1 MKLQLFPI
9 AVSLVDLRIAKLKE
23 MTEKLS
29 SPTPTKG
36 NISNRKEDGAKT
48 RMYAGFLSL
57 VQTLVVDG
65 SAVDGRD
72 AGREAV
78 RRAAQNAPGARRES
92 VPRKSYQRA
101 IVPMPLLYSHASN
114 LGKAKR
120 RPP

>member
-1 MKLQLFPI
+1 LKLQLFPI

-78 RRAAQNAPGARRES
+78 RRAAQNAPGGQS
-92 VPRKSYQRA
+92 VHQKKKHLWGPPEVFQE
-101 IVPMPLLYSHASN
+101 IVIRLLVS
-114 LGKAKR
+114 
-120 RPP
+120 